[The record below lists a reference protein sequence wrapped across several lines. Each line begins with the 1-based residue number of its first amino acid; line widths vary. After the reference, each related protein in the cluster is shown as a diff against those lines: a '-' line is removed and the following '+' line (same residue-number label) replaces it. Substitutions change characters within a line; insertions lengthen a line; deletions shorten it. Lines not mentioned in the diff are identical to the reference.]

1 MANIHDIARLSGY
14 STATVSRVINGH
26 RYVSAAARS
35 RILPVMKQLDYV
47 PSTMAQNLSAGKTRT
62 IGVILPHTDHPY
74 FEQLVTGI
82 LNAAMIGNYHAVI
95 LPSRYDQELER
106 TYLEA
111 LRRQAY
117 DGLIFTSH
125 GLSLSTIASYQRY
138 GPIVVCEDPGQVKL
152 AAAYADRTPAY
163 QAAFNWMK
171 RQGHTR
177 IGLLLSR
184 PYAQSATSKL
194 TINSYVD
201 VFGHRPEQSLVVYQM
216 RTFQDGYRAGKLLA
230 AKQPDFILGNGD
242 DITAGL
248 RQYFVDQHL
257 PIPPLMG
264 QENQLSSRLLNMS
277 TIDHHVTAIGTAAL
291 KLALRAEVA
300 QTVIQ
305 SDLILRD

>member
-1 MANIHDIARLSGY
+1 MANIHDIARLSGF
-14 STATVSRVINGH
+14 STATVSRVINQQH
-26 RYVSAAARS
+26 YVAPSTRAAIQAV
-35 RILPVMKQLDYV
+35 IDQLDYV

-82 LNAAMIGNYHAVI
+82 LNAAMAGNYHAVI
-95 LPSRYDQELER
+95 LPSRYDQSLEQD
-106 TYLEA
+106 YLED
-111 LRRQAY
+111 LRRHAY

-125 GLSLSTIASYQRY
+125 GLGLRTIAKYQKY
-138 GPIVVCEDPGQVKL
+138 GPIVVCENPGKIKL

-163 QAAFNWMK
+163 QEAFQWIGS
-171 RQGHTR
+171 QGYSK
-177 IGLLLSR
+177 IALLLSR

-201 VFGHRPEQSLVVYQM
+201 VFGKRPADEMIVYHM
-216 RTFQDGYRAGKLLA
+216 RTFEDGYQAGARLVNEH
-230 AKQPDFILGNGD
+230 PDFILGNGD

-248 RQYFVDQHL
+248 RQYFVDHHL

-264 QENQLSSRLLNMS
+264 QENQLSSRLLQMS
-277 TIDHHVTAIGTAAL
+277 TIDHHVTAIGAAAL
-291 KLALRAEVA
+291 KLALRDDIA

-305 SDLILRD
+305 SDLILR